1 MRIQISSHKVT
12 GSIEVTFRTPTGAET
27 RHVIFNGVHLWIG
40 NDQKVDCALLT
51 PEEEGFEAV
60 GRIVLGKYFDEV
72 INRVR
77 SNLIEAEETV
87 FDLQVDES
95 LLSDHRALINSSGNL
110 ATVDNVS
117 PARTSFEVEFSLRS
131 GDGVPVEVV
140 IDGTPEG
147 LRTAVVHL
155 PESPVSER
163 IIEPAQARIVWDP
176 STSELKVRLTGI
188 TAGEGRIWVRVAL
201 GESGDLLAVDRARVQ
216 TDGSAVSSSIVPHNG
231 ELGELYVDVT
241 DSPTETIGT
250 SRFRVRR
257 RAARLEAFA
266 ADLEKGGQVDQASAV
281 RAKAQNLRATLGE
294 DSGVISLTQI
304 KQKRS
309 NWWVGIV
316 LVAVLGALLGW
327 LVRGDDESG
336 APDSQSV
343 ASSSTD
349 VANTVTSSPGDSSV
363 VSPSDQTLLVYRP
376 GTTRFFGEGN
386 VNLAAKVENVVDD
399 SATVRVQLYDQYERS
414 LGESTT
420 STQQGLMQECES
432 RVGSDTGSGGGA
444 FALQTRV
451 AAFVASTYEDALL
464 LLADTDL
471 SDPDAEYA
479 GAVTMTANIIESCEV
494 RRIIDQ
500 NSVVEIARSAFESFT
515 LEIPIGN
522 RSEAY
527 VVLRVIN
534 DKGSSS
540 PWTSTD
546 VLKISK

>member
-95 LLSDHRALINSSGNL
+95 LLSDHRALINSPGNL

-163 IIEPAQARIVWDP
+163 IIEPTQARIVWDP

-294 DSGVISLTQI
+294 DSGVISSTQI

-309 NWWVGIV
+309 KWWVGIV

-327 LVRGDDESG
+327 LVRGDNASG

-349 VANTVTSSPGDSSV
+349 VANTVTLSPGDSSV
-363 VSPSDQTLLVYRP
+363 VSPNDQTLLVYRP

-386 VNLAAKVENVVDD
+386 VNLAAEVENVVDD
-399 SATVRVQLYDQYERS
+399 SVTVRVQLYDQYERS

-500 NSVVEIARSAFESFT
+500 DSVVEIARSAFESFT

>member
-27 RHVIFNGVHLWIG
+27 RHIIFNGVHLWIG

-77 SNLIEAEETV
+77 SNLIEDEETV

-95 LLSDHRALINSSGNL
+95 LLSDHRALINSPGNL

-163 IIEPAQARIVWDP
+163 IIEPTQARIVWDP

-294 DSGVISLTQI
+294 DSGVISSTQI

-309 NWWVGIV
+309 KWWVGIV

-327 LVRGDDESG
+327 LVRGDNASG

-349 VANTVTSSPGDSSV
+349 VANTVTLSPGDSSV
-363 VSPSDQTLLVYRP
+363 VSPNDQTLLVYRP

-386 VNLAAKVENVVDD
+386 VNLAAEVENVVDD
-399 SATVRVQLYDQYERS
+399 SVTVRVQLYDQYERS

-500 NSVVEIARSAFESFT
+500 DSVVEIARSAFESFT

>member
-77 SNLIEAEETV
+77 SNLIEDEETV

-95 LLSDHRALINSSGNL
+95 LLSDHRALINSPGNL

-163 IIEPAQARIVWDP
+163 IIEPTQARIVWDP

-294 DSGVISLTQI
+294 DSGVISSTQI

-309 NWWVGIV
+309 KWWVGIV

-327 LVRGDDESG
+327 LVRGDNASG

-349 VANTVTSSPGDSSV
+349 VANTVTLSPGDSSV
-363 VSPSDQTLLVYRP
+363 VSPNDQTLLVYRP

-386 VNLAAKVENVVDD
+386 VNLAAEVENVVDD
-399 SATVRVQLYDQYERS
+399 SVTVRVQLYDQYERS

-451 AAFVASTYEDALL
+451 AAFVTSTYEDALL

-500 NSVVEIARSAFESFT
+500 DSVVEIARSAFESFT

>member
-1 MRIQISSHKVT
+1 
-12 GSIEVTFRTPTGAET
+12 
-27 RHVIFNGVHLWIG
+27 L
-40 NDQKVDCALLT
+40 
-51 PEEEGFEAV
+51 
-60 GRIVLGKYFDEV
+60 
-72 INRVR
+72 
-77 SNLIEAEETV
+77 
-87 FDLQVDES
+87 
-95 LLSDHRALINSSGNL
+95 DHRALINSPGNL

-155 PESPVSER
+155 PESPASER
-163 IIEPAQARIVWDP
+163 IIEPTQARIVWDP

-294 DSGVISLTQI
+294 DSGVISSTQI

-309 NWWVGIV
+309 KWWVGIV

-327 LVRGDDESG
+327 LVRGDDELG

-349 VANTVTSSPGDSSV
+349 VANTVTLSPGDSSV
-363 VSPSDQTLLVYRP
+363 VSPNDQTLLVYRP

-386 VNLAAKVENVVDD
+386 VNLAAEVENVVDD
-399 SATVRVQLYDQYERS
+399 SATVRVQLYDQYES
-414 LGESTT
+414 ALGESTT

-500 NSVVEIARSAFESFT
+500 DSVVEIARSAFESFT